1 MLIYKRAINLLNLNN
16 LLSSL
21 CFNPKTLNKKI
32 SVFCA
37 EELKRPCEEQ
47 SNYSYLISKQRCS
60 EDSIAVLFS
69 LRSMEDCDN

>member
-1 MLIYKRAINLLNLNN
+1 MSA
-16 LLSSL
+16 
-21 CFNPKTLNKKI
+21 
-32 SVFCA
+32 FCA

-47 SNYSYLISKQRCS
+47 SNYSYLISKQS